1 MMKSTQA
8 FTLFTIALLTTLA
21 TTTFRFA
28 SADALAVPFKEVR
41 VFDDYPVVFRELVE
55 NEIDVGACS
64 KAALSGKN
72 QSIPVQSID
81 IPANW
86 HAISVR
92 LDDFEASRSEVC
104 NQCVILRSAETDKT
118 ILATLAGDCPSCEEH
133 QINLT
138 PAAYKAINEG
148 VASNAIATGATSATV
163 SEGFFSVVP
172 CPRNA
177 GEVAKF
183 AKALGI
189 PAKTI
194 EETLKRG

>member
-8 FTLFTIALLTTLA
+8 FTLFTIALLTALA

-28 SADALAVPFKEVR
+28 SADALAVPFKEAPI
-41 VFDDYPVVFRELVE
+41 FDDYPVVFRGFVE
-55 NEIDVGACS
+55 SKIDIGACS
-64 KAALSGKN
+64 KAALSEKN

-86 HAISVR
+86 HAISIR
-92 LDDFEASRSEVC
+92 LDDFEAPHSEVC
-104 NQCVILRSAETDKT
+104 NQCVVLRSVETNKM
-118 ILATLAGDCPSCEEH
+118 ILAALAGDCPNCEVN
-133 QINLT
+133 QITLT

-148 VASNAIATGATSATV
+148 VASNETATGATAAAV